1 MQTRSF
7 ILRAAAAAL
16 VLSGPLLGYAAARHA
31 AAAPSPARHVYR
43 LDYTVSVTEP
53 GRAATTSNYV
63 LNLEEGSGGEA
74 HAGANV
80 PLAMGPSSN
89 TVRQDVGFVIRC
101 QLTRAGNDLIL
112 HDTFELSSVELGI
125 PLETLLPDPRPR
137 SIHKISA
144 GDDAVVTPGK
154 SALVAS
160 IDEPTSH
167 ARYEVSVTATKLR

>member
-63 LNLEEGSGGEA
+63 LNIEEGSGGEA

-80 PLAMGPSSN
+80 PLAMGASGS

-112 HDTFELSSVELGI
+112 HDTFELSGLAEPVEQG
-125 PLETLLPDPRPR
+125 PR

-154 SALVAS
+154 STLVAS